1 MMALSWND
9 LTPEEQDA
17 LVALSL
23 VTARP
28 TTTYPPRAAALANRL
43 PVNIDPQRLSGAIVL
58 RTCDMRHRYADPET
72 NVSRVE

>member
-9 LTPEEQDA
+9 LTPEEQ
-17 LVALSL
+17 
-23 VTARP
+23 
-28 TTTYPPRAAALANRL
+28 AALANRL